1 MVHREILQGSEN
13 PILHPRFNSPPPSL
27 SLITHAPLA
36 GLSIGLQAI
45 ARIQPGALCSG
56 TQYALEQLA
65 QYQNLSDR
73 ILEFWLVRENQQRS
87 SWSEHADIN
96 DVMLA
101 TALQPRGYLGD
112 WERVVL

>member
-1 MVHREILQGSEN
+1 
-13 PILHPRFNSPPPSL
+13 
-27 SLITHAPLA
+27 
-36 GLSIGLQAI
+36 LSIGLQAI